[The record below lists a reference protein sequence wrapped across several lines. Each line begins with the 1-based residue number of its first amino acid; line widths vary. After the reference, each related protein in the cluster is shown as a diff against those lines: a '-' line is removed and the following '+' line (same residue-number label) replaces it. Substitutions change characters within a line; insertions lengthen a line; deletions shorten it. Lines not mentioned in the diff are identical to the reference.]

1 MSTCQG
7 CANAAD
13 PNGKWARCVQCMTKL
28 EAEVARLTTENVKL
42 RGWLFEAFGP
52 IKAFLDHESKPA
64 EGT

>member
-1 MSTCQG
+1 
-7 CANAAD
+7 
-13 PNGKWARCVQCMTKL
+13 MTKL